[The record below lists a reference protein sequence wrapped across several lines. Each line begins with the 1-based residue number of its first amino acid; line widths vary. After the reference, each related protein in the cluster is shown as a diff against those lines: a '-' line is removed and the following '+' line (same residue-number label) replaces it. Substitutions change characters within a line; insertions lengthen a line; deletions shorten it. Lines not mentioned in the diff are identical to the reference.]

1 MYVANRVESWKD
13 PLGVFTGP
21 FLQKVRL
28 LHLVIEPLLENPHHG
43 RLSTSQNPHRQDN
56 PFSHM

>member
-21 FLQKVRL
+21 FLPKVTL
-28 LHLVIEPLLENPHHG
+28 LHLVIEPLLENPQHG
-43 RLSTSQNPHRQDN
+43 SLSTSQHHRCQDN
-56 PFSHM
+56 LFSHM